1 MPITLNPYDQR
12 DKAAFAERA
21 RLRGLAD
28 QARGDRGDLH
38 RAYLD
43 LLTALS
49 NLKACG
55 VKADYDDAAR
65 GFHDAISNRDA
76 ELRRDIDAE
85 HGEVFC
91 PLIPAEPLDLSDL
104 EDFFGERA

>member
-1 MPITLNPYDQR
+1 MDTPIFRTRAQASAYDRQ
-12 DKAAFAERA
+12 
-21 RLRGLAD
+21 RLRGLAN
-28 QARGDRGDLH
+28 QARGDQGDLH